1 MDMMEMYIAVVNVIE
16 ELKSVVNVYAFA
28 VNYNYYLCEKSDF
41 FADMIIKEK
50 VTTVRFFE
58 CS

>member
-1 MDMMEMYIAVVNVIE
+1 MYIAVVNVIE

-41 FADMIIKEK
+41 FADMIIEEK